1 MTLLIRTQKTHKVKS
16 QVYAGLFFILITSLP
31 PWRLSLVSR
40 NRALVLA
47 VVLGLTITTAPAYA
61 ATPKPTLAQIEA
73 AKKAEAAKKKIADA
87 AAKKLAAATQTLRG
101 LTAKASAARALYVKA
116 QKELAIATTAANAA
130 AAHAQETAAQVSA
143 AHRTI
148 GKLAVNAFI
157 MGGSLTDIEPILS
170 ANGPQ
175 DLVDQLTTLDS
186 LGAQNT
192 TALNRFKA
200 AEVIAKAAKVQA
212 DNAKAAQQAATEKV
226 AAAKKV
232 ADDAQSEQQKEVSRL
247 QKIQDDLMKELMSAR
262 KVRTT
267 LEQQRALALL
277 EESQANTA
285 TFTPNQAKIWPNTGF
300 KGRST
305 IRTSQAQRNVAVAF
319 AKKQVEARKPYIW
332 GSEGPNSFDCSGL
345 VYAAYKSA
353 GLGWP
358 NWDRLN
364 SALYSTYTMHVGLD
378 ELVPGD
384 LLFYSYKGTIS
395 TIHHITIYAGGGK
408 MWEAN
413 SKGKGLLY
421 SDVHSI
427 KGLMPFG
434 GRV

>member
-1 MTLLIRTQKTHKVKS
+1 MKK
-16 QVYAGLFFILITSLP
+16 F
-31 PWRLSLVSR
+31 
-40 NRALVLA
+40 RAISLA
-47 VVLGLTITTAPAYA
+47 VILALTISSVPAFA
-61 ATPKPTLAQIEA
+61 VPKPTVAEIEA
-73 AKKAEAAKKKIADA
+73 AKRVEAAKKKIADA
-87 AAKKLAAATQTLRG
+87 QAAKLAAANQSLRA
-101 LTAKASAARALYVKA
+101 LTAKANEAAALYKA
-116 QKELAIATTAANAA
+116 AQRELEVARSVAVAAAKHAEETAAAVSEAHKTIGRLAANAY
-130 AAHAQETAAQVSA
+130 
-143 AHRTI
+143 I
-148 GKLAVNAFI
+148 L
-157 MGGSLTDIEPILS
+157 GGSMSDIAPLLS

-175 DLVDQLTTLDS
+175 DLIDQLTTLS
-186 LGAQNT
+186 TLGAQNSV
-192 TALNRFKA
+192 ALEKFKE
-200 AEVIAKAAKVQA
+200 AEAVARKAKAAA
-212 DNAKAAQQAATEKV
+212 DAAKAAQQSATDKV

-232 ADDAQSEQQKEVSRL
+232 ADDAKAAQAKEVAKL
-247 QKIQDDLMKELMSAR
+247 QAVQDKLMKDLLKAR

-267 LEQQRALALL
+267 LEQQRQLALL

-285 TFTPNQAKIWPNTGF
+285 AQTGGQKSVWPNIGF

-305 IRTSQAQRNVAVAF
+305 SRTTQAQRDKAVAF
-319 AKKQVEARKPYIW
+319 AKTQVLARKPYVW

-364 SALYSTYTMHVGLD
+364 SALYSGYTQHVSLK

-395 TIHHITIYAGGGK
+395 TIHHISIYAGNGM

-413 SKGKGLLY
+413 SKGRGLLY
-421 SDVHSI
+421 SNMYSI

>member
-1 MTLLIRTQKTHKVKS
+1 MLHRRKALALALIF
-16 QVYAGLFFILITSLP
+16 GLALPIT
-31 PWRLSLVSR
+31 
-40 NRALVLA
+40 
-47 VVLGLTITTAPAYA
+47 PAIA

-73 AKKAEAAKKKIADA
+73 AKKAEAAKKKAADV
-87 AAKKLAAATQTLRG
+87 AAKKLAAANQTLRT
-101 LTAKASAARALYVKA
+101 LTAKANAAQALYVKA
-116 QKELAIATTAANAA
+116 KRELAVATAAAVAA
-130 AAHAQETAAQVSA
+130 AEYARETQEAVAQ
-143 AHRTI
+143 AHRVI
-148 GKLAVNAFI
+148 GKLAANAYI
-157 MGGSLTDIEPILS
+157 MGGSMTDIEPLLS

-175 DLVDQLTTLDS
+175 DLIDQISTLDK
-186 LGAQNT
+186 LGMQNT
-192 TALNRFKA
+192 MALDRYQA
-200 AEVIAKAAKVQA
+200 AEIVAREAKVKADAAKVVQET
-212 DNAKAAQQAATEKV
+212 ATAKV
-226 AAAKKV
+226 AGAKKV
-232 ADDAQSEQQKEVSRL
+232 ADDAKALQQKEVDKL
-247 QKIQDDLMKELMSAR
+247 QAIQDKLARELASAKR
-262 KVRTT
+262 VRIT

-277 EESQANTA
+277 EESLANTA
-285 TFTPNQAKIWPNTGF
+285 ANTAGQKKVWADTGF

-305 IRTSQAQRNVAVAF
+305 IRTTEEQRAVAVAF
-319 AKKQVEARKPYIW
+319 AKKQVLARKPYIW

-345 VYAAYKSA
+345 VYAAYKAA

-364 SALYSTYTMHVGLD
+364 SSLYAGYTKHVSLN

-395 TIHHITIYAGGGK
+395 SIHHITIYAGNGM

-421 SDVHSI
+421 SNIYSV

>member
-1 MTLLIRTQKTHKVKS
+1 M
-16 QVYAGLFFILITSLP
+16 
-31 PWRLSLVSR
+31 SR

-101 LTAKASAARALYVKA
+101 LTAKANAARALYVKA
-116 QKELAIATTAANAA
+116 QRELAIATTAANAA

-247 QKIQDDLMKELMSAR
+247 QKIQDDLMRELMSAR

-277 EESQANTA
+277 EENQANTA

-305 IRTSQAQRNVAVAF
+305 IRTTQAQRNVAVAF

-332 GSEGPNSFDCSGL
+332 GDEGPNAFDCSGL
-345 VYAAYKSA
+345 VYAAYRAA

>member
-1 MTLLIRTQKTHKVKS
+1 MIL
-16 QVYAGLFFILITSLP
+16 GLSISSVP
-31 PWRLSLVSR
+31 
-40 NRALVLA
+40 ALA
-47 VVLGLTITTAPAYA
+47 V
-61 ATPKPTLAQIEA
+61 PKPTVAEIEA
-73 AKKAEAAKKKIADA
+73 AKKVEAAKKKIADA
-87 AAKKLAAATQTLRG
+87 QAKKLAAANQSLRA
-101 LTAKASAARALYVKA
+101 LTAK
-116 QKELAIATTAANAA
+116 ANAA
-130 AAHAQETAAQVSA
+130 AAVYRKAQAELAVATSLAMAAAKHAAETAAAVSE
-143 AHRTI
+143 AHKTI
-148 GKLAVNAFI
+148 GRLASNAYI
-157 MGGSLTDIEPILS
+157 MGGSMSDIQPLLS

-175 DLVDQLTTLDS
+175 VLSDQLSTLS
-186 LGAQNT
+186 TLGAQNSV
-192 TALNRFKA
+192 ALAQFKEAEA
-200 AEVIAKAAKVQA
+200 AARKAKAAA
-212 DNAKAAQQAATEKV
+212 DAAKAVQQVATDKV
-226 AAAKKV
+226 AATKKL
-232 ADDAQSEQQKEVSRL
+232 ADDAKAEQAQEVAKL
-247 QKIQDDLMKELMSAR
+247 QKVQDELMRQLMSAR

-267 LEQQRALALL
+267 LEQQRQLALL

-285 TFTPNQAKIWPNTGF
+285 TQTGGQKNVWPDTGF

-305 IRTSQAQRNVAVAF
+305 IRTTQDQRDIAVAF
-319 AKKQVEARKPYIW
+319 AKKQVLARKPYIW

-364 SALYSTYTMHVGLD
+364 SALYSGYTKHVSLK

-395 TIHHITIYAGGGK
+395 TIHHITIYAGNGM

-413 SKGKGLLY
+413 SKDRGLLY
-421 SDVHSI
+421 SNIYSV

>member
-1 MTLLIRTQKTHKVKS
+1 MSHRSK
-16 QVYAGLFFILITSLP
+16 
-31 PWRLSLVSR
+31 
-40 NRALVLA
+40 ALALA
-47 VVLGLTITTAPAYA
+47 VIFGLTLSTTPAIA

-73 AKKAEAAKKKIADA
+73 AKKAESAKKKIADE
-87 AAKKLAAATQTLRG
+87 AAKKLAAANQTLRT
-101 LTAKASAARALYVKA
+101 LTAKANAAQALYTKA
-116 QKELAIATTAANAA
+116 KQELATATAAANAA
-130 AAHAQETAAQVSA
+130 AEYARETQLAVAE
-143 AHRTI
+143 AHRVI
-148 GKLAVNAFI
+148 GKLAANAYI
-157 MGGSLTDIEPILS
+157 MGGSLTDIEPLLS

-175 DLVDQLTTLDS
+175 DLIDQISTLDK
-186 LGAQNT
+186 LGMQNT
-192 TALNRFKA
+192 VALERYRA
-200 AEVIAKAAKVQA
+200 AEVIARAAKVKA
-212 DNAKAAQQAATEKV
+212 DEAKIVQETATAKV
-226 AAAKKV
+226 ASAKKV
-232 ADDAQSEQQKEVSRL
+232 ADDARTLQQKEVNKL
-247 QKIQDDLMKELMSAR
+247 QAIQDKLARELASAK
-262 KVRTT
+262 KVRIT

-277 EESQANTA
+277 EESLANTA
-285 TFTPNQAKIWPNTGF
+285 ATTGGQKKVWPDIGF

-305 IRTSQAQRNVAVAF
+305 IRTNDAQRAVAVAF
-319 AKKQVEARKPYIW
+319 AKKQVTARKPYIW

-364 SALYSTYTMHVGLD
+364 SALYAGYTKHVSLN

-395 TIHHITIYAGGGK
+395 SIHHISIYAGNGM

-413 SKGKGLLY
+413 SKDKGLLY
-421 SDVHSI
+421 SNIYSV